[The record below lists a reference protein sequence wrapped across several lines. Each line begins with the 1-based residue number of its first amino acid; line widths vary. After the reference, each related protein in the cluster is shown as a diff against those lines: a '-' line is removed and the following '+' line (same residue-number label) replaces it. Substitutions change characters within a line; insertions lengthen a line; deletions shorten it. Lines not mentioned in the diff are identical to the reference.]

1 MHVGSSGNADGGCFH
16 GRFQHCE
23 RFSKICRKSKVL
35 RNVWNYYANPNHS
48 ELGNHSELS
57 KSLRNFRNH
66 SEISEFFYTWRA
78 IFKKR
83 STWCPDRNRDL
94 VLETYV
100 SMLER
105 KIFSNDLRVRY
116 HRNLS

>member
-1 MHVGSSGNADGGCFH
+1 MFPQSFPVSFLCSESGVSAALRALFENIPKV
-16 GRFQHCE
+16 E
-23 RFSKICRKSKVL
+23 SITKSLELLRKSKPFGT
-35 RNVWNYYANPNHS
+35 WGP
-48 ELGNHSELS
+48 
-57 KSLRNFRNH
+57 FRTF
-66 SEISEFFYTWRA
+66 EIIAKFSEFFYTWRA
-78 IFKKR
+78 AIFRKR